1 MSNDPHPASSA
12 PPQGGWGGE
21 YDGDATAFIQLPP
34 RVAEGGHEDPAFAG
48 QSPLAAPGTGQGWE
62 PPVIPPPTPAATTDP
77 ADTGTWTMPFA
88 AAPAPAPADAPDAA
102 APADAAAGQIPYT
115 AAHQDHVHGAEFGR
129 PATGTPGRSAAAAL
143 GQGAAAALAGSH
155 EGRLHADAGAAGQGA
170 PDAHPHWSEPS
181 PSSPQGPGH
190 PPAAPFVPAPAA
202 APDAQPQHVPAA
214 VPGSESP
221 HPTVPHASAPEP
233 GAPESA
239 LPEPGARE
247 GAGHVPEDALGPGAP
262 AELPAQPEP
271 QAEAADEHPL
281 TSYTLHVNGSE
292 RHVGDVWIGESLLH
306 VLRERLGLAGAKDGC
321 SQGECGACSVLVD
334 GRLVASCLVPAAT
347 AAGSEIRTVEGLTA
361 DGVPSD
367 VQRALAARS
376 SGQCGF
382 CVPGMAMT
390 AHDLL
395 EGNHAPT
402 DLQIRTALCGNL
414 CRCSGYRGAI
424 EAIREV
430 AAERAAHARPE
441 RGEAGADAESGAP
454 RIPQQAG
461 PSDEGD
467 PQ

>member
-34 RVAEGGHEDPAFAG
+34 QVAEGGHEDPAFAG

-62 PPVIPPPTPAATTDP
+62 PPVIPPPTPAATMDP

-88 AAPAPAPADAPDAA
+88 AAPAS
-102 APADAAAGQIPYT
+102 ADAAGQVPHT
-115 AAHQDHVHGAEFGR
+115 AAHQDHAYGPEFGQP
-129 PATGTPGRSAAAAL
+129 PADTPGRSAAAVL

-170 PDAHPHWSEPS
+170 PEAHPHGPDPGPS
-181 PSSPQGPGH
+181 GPQSPGH
-190 PPAAPFVPAPAA
+190 PPAAPFVPAPAP
-202 APDAQPQHVPAA
+202 APDAQPQHAPAA
-214 VPGSESP
+214 VQEPPSP
-221 HPTVPHASAPEP
+221 HQAGPEP
-233 GAPESA
+233 GAQSPGVQ
-239 LPEPGARE
+239 EP
-247 GAGHVPEDALGPGAP
+247 AGHVPEDAPGPGAP
-262 AELPAQPEP
+262 AEPPAQPEP
-271 QAEAADEHPL
+271 PAEAADEHPL
-281 TSYTLHVNGSE
+281 TSYTLRVNDSE

-361 DGVPSD
+361 GGVASD

-430 AAERAAHARPE
+430 AAERSAHARPAQ
-441 RGEAGADAESGAP
+441 GEAGADAEPGAP